1 MADGRNK
8 MALTVRLA
16 NTGLRNKAFQVSA
29 IQRAGARAADY
40 VPHISAGKVKL
51 MAVEVNQDN

>member
-1 MADGRNK
+1 